1 MSEQDLRLRVPVT
14 NPVGRRADDCVRKLP
29 ATI

>member
-1 MSEQDLRLRVPVT
+1 MSEQDLRLRVPVRDR
-14 NPVGRRADDCVRKLP
+14 VRRRADDCVRELP